1 MKKKIK
7 NVVMF
12 LILLIASIMIIGSI
26 YYHREYPKQ
35 DFDQILYYIL
45 NGVENTAPSVINNVI
60 SSCIIPVIL
69 VLAILYAVT
78 TNKTKKDTY
87 IILKI
92 RKKTLKIRIYPLR
105 FIADHKRRYVTIVF
119 FLALVFTILSFK
131 IHTYVINR
139 IQATSIYEE
148 HYVDGRNIN
157 IKFPE
162 QKRNLIIII
171 AESMENTVLSKANG
185 GEWEYSIIPQLEKL
199 ALENTSFSNTERLGG
214 GFETH
219 GTNFSAGGIVAMTAG
234 IPLKT
239 VDILEDKNQYNGN
252 GNYVGGAYT
261 LGEIL
266 KKQGYNLEVMM
277 GSEGTFGG
285 RTQYFKTNGD
295 YKVFD
300 VSYAIDNGKMET
312 QDKVWWGFED
322 DRLFK
327 WSKEE
332 ITELASKDEPFNYI
346 MITADTHFTD
356 GYLSPNAETKY
367 ESQYENVHAYSSKSI
382 YEFVEWAKKQEF
394 YENTTIVILGDHLG
408 MQTEFYEAKADK
420 EYQRTIYNVIINPAI
435 ETNNNK
441 NRQFTTMDMY
451 PTILA
456 SIGVEIEGN
465 RLGLGTNLYSDIPTL
480 AEKLGVKELDKEM
493 KKYSSWYNENIL
505 GQDYYDMRMQKKE
518 ERVIENEENNHNN
531 TSI

>member
-7 NVVMF
+7 KVIMF
-12 LILLIASIMIIGSI
+12 LTLLLASIMIIGSI

-35 DFDQILYYIL
+35 DFDQILYYLL
-45 NGVENTAPSVINNVI
+45 NGVENTAPSVVNNVI
-60 SSCIIPVIL
+60 SSCIIPLIL
-69 VLAILYAVT
+69 TVTLLYAVT
-78 TNKTKKDTY
+78 IKKTKKNTY
-87 IILKI
+87 INLKI
-92 RKKTLKIRIYPLR
+92 RKKSFNIKIYPLD
-105 FIADHKRRYVTIVF
+105 FIANHKRRYVAIV
-119 FLALVFTILSFK
+119 LLIALIFTIFSFK
-131 IHTYVINR
+131 IHTYIINR
-139 IQATSIYEE
+139 IQDTKIYEE
-148 HYVDGRNIN
+148 YYVDGRDIN

-171 AESMENTVLSKANG
+171 AESMENTILSKANG
-185 GEWEYSIIPQLEKL
+185 GEWEYSLIPELEKL

-214 GFETH
+214 ALETH
-219 GTNFSAGGIVAMTAG
+219 GANFTAGGIVAMTAG

-266 KKQGYNLEVMM
+266 KEQGYNLEIMM

-295 YKVFD
+295 YKIFD
-300 VSYAIDNGKMET
+300 VGYAIKNGKMEAK
-312 QDKVWWGFED
+312 DKVWWGFED
-322 DRLFK
+322 DKLFK

-332 ITELASKDEPFNYI
+332 ITELANKKQPFSYI
-346 MITADTHFTD
+346 MLTADTHFTD
-356 GYLSPNAETKY
+356 GYLSKDAETKY

-382 YEFVEWAKKQEF
+382 YEFVEWAKKQDF

-420 EYQRTIYNVIINPAI
+420 EYERTIYNVIINSAI
-435 ETNNNK
+435 ETRNNK

-465 RLGLGTNLYSDIPTL
+465 RLGLGTNLFSDKPTL
-480 AEKLGVKELDKEM
+480 AEELGAEKLNKEM
-493 KKYSSWYNENIL
+493 KKYSSWYNKNIL
-505 GQDYYDMRMQKKE
+505 GEDYYEMRIQNKE
-518 ERVIENEENNHNN
+518 ESVVENEENNHNN